1 MKITVLCSSSIHP
14 VNQMLKE
21 WIEENQRYH
30 TINLVRSIEEL
41 PGGELLFLISCSEIV
56 RRQDRDKYQ
65 KVLVIHASDLPRG
78 RGWSPH
84 VWDIVNGATSIT
96 LSMIEAE
103 DALDTGDVWKKIVL
117 PIPDHALFDEINSIL
132 FAGERALMD
141 FAVASFFTVFPQ
153 PQNLNIPA
161 SYHLRRCPEDS
172 KIDPQSSIESQFD
185 LIRVADSERFPA
197 FFELRGHTYKLTVEK
212 IQ

>member
-14 VNQMLKE
+14 VNQMLTE
-21 WIEENQRYH
+21 WIEENQRDH
-30 TINLVRSIEEL
+30 TIDLVRSVGEL
-41 PGGELLFLISCSEIV
+41 SGGELLFLISCSEMV
-56 RRQDRDKYQ
+56 LRQERDKYQ
-65 KVLVIHASDLPRG
+65 KVLVIHASDLPQG

-103 DALDTGDVWKKIVL
+103 DALDTGDIWKKIVL
-117 PIPDHALFDEINSIL
+117 PIPDHALFDEINTIL

-141 FAVASFFTVFPQ
+141 FAVASFSTVVPQ
-153 PQNLNIPA
+153 SQCKSILA
-161 SYHLRRCPEDS
+161 SYHPRRCPENS

-212 IQ
+212 MQ